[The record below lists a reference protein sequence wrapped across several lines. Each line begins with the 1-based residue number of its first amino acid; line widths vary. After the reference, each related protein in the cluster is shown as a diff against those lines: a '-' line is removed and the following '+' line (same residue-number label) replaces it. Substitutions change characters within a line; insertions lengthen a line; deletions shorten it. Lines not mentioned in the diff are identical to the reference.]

1 MSLPAQMSAIIV
13 PQPGGPEVMHLAQ
26 VPIPEL
32 KPGEALIK
40 VAAAGVNAPDLSQRA
55 GHYPPP
61 PGASPLLGLEVS
73 GEIAVAAGDWRVGDQ
88 VVALCNG
95 GGYAEY
101 VAVPAGQILAAP
113 ANWSLTAAAALP
125 ETWFTIAQTLV
136 MRAGLKPGMSVL
148 VTGAAGGIGGAAIQI
163 SRILGADP
171 IALVSSEE
179 KANYALSLGARA
191 AIRHD
196 LEDVPARTREL
207 TGGRGVD
214 RVVDMVGGDSTAR
227 NVDLLANGGH
237 LVVVSTQAARNANIS
252 LGRMVA
258 NALTISASR
267 QPTPNTPTK

>member
-40 VAAAGVNAPDLSQRA
+40 VAAAGVNSPVLSQRA

-73 GEIAVAAGDWRVGDQ
+73 GKIAVAGGDWKIGDK

-101 VAVPAGQILAAP
+101 VAVPAGQVLPAP
-113 ANWSLTAAAALP
+113 SHWPLEAAAALP
-125 ETWFTIAQTLV
+125 ETWVSVTQTLV
-136 MRAGLKPGMSVL
+136 MRSGLEPGMSVL
-148 VTGAAGGIGGAAIQI
+148 ITGGAGGIGGAAIQI
-163 SRILGADP
+163 CKILGADP
-171 IALVSSEE
+171 IAVVSSSR
-179 KANYALSLGARA
+179 KADYALSLGARA
-191 AIRHD
+191 VIRHD
-196 LEDVPARTREL
+196 LDAVAARAREL

-214 RVVDMVGGDSTAR
+214 RVVDMVGG
-227 NVDLLANGGH
+227 
-237 LVVVSTQAARNANIS
+237 
-252 LGRMVA
+252 
-258 NALTISASR
+258 
-267 QPTPNTPTK
+267 